1 MSERNLMGFVVAVAI
16 ALSVA
21 WSPVARGQAATG
33 TEAPAAG
40 AAGAADAA
48 DAADAPV
55 KEVKKDVP
63 YVPTPE
69 PVVAKMIELAKVT
82 PEDVAYDFGCGDGRL
97 VIAAVKAGAK
107 RGLGVDI
114 DPQRIK
120 EANENAKAA
129 GVTDKVEFKEADLFT
144 MDFKDATVLTMY
156 LLPSVN
162 MKLRPKIL
170 DEMKP
175 GSRIVSHAF
184 DMEDWQPEQEV
195 TVEPGGQTVYMWTV
209 PAKVEGAWN
218 VKIKG
223 GAGAQGEQQATLNL
237 KQDINKVTGTAKI
250 GDKEAQIADAKLVG
264 DQLTFALSDQPDMK
278 YTCKVE
284 GSNISGTAK
293 GGSAGGEAQLAG
305 SKQGADASS
314 TGGAAGGAASG
325 NGTSGGTSGSGA
337 SQAK

>member
-1 MSERNLMGFVVAVAI
+1 MLKRNVFGVVVAAMV
-16 ALSVA
+16 LS
-21 WSPVARGQAATG
+21 SFCVARLHAQAETPAG
-33 TEAPAAG
+33 AGAAAPAAPAAEAPA
-40 AAGAADAA
+40 
-48 DAADAPV
+48 
-55 KEVKKDVP
+55 KEVHKDVP

-82 PEDVAYDFGCGDGRL
+82 PDDVAYDFGCGDGRL

-129 GVTDKVEFKEADLFT
+129 GVTDKVQFLEKDLFT

-175 GSRIVSHAF
+175 GSRVVSHAF
-184 DMEDWQPEQEV
+184 DMEDWEPEQEV

-209 PAKVEGAWN
+209 PAKVEGAWD
-218 VKIKG
+218 VKIKNG
-223 GAGAQGEQQATLNL
+223 QGEKQAKLDL
-237 KQDINKVTGTAKI
+237 KQNINKVTGTAKL
-250 GDKEAQIADAKLVG
+250 GDNKEAQIADAKLIG
-264 DQLTFALSDQPDMK
+264 DQLTFALSDQPDVK
-278 YTCKVE
+278 YTCKID
-284 GSNISGTAK
+284 GSTISGTAK
-293 GGSAGGEAQLAG
+293 GTGAAGEAQLAG
-305 SKQGADASS
+305 SKQGADA
-314 TGGAAGGAASG
+314 AAPPPKNAAQPKQEQTPKPAG
-325 NGTSGGTSGSGA
+325 
-337 SQAK
+337 Q

>member
-1 MSERNLMGFVVAVAI
+1 MLKRNWLGCVVVAAMAMSI
-16 ALSVA
+16 S
-21 WSPVARGQAATG
+21 WSFVRAQDAAAPAG
-33 TEAPAAG
+33 AGAAPAAD
-40 AAGAADAA
+40 AGAPA
-48 DAADAPV
+48 
-55 KEVKKDVP
+55 KEVHKDVP

-69 PVVAKMIELAKVT
+69 PVVNKMIELAKIT
-82 PEDVAYDFGCGDGRL
+82 KDDVAYDFGCGDGRL

-175 GSRIVSHAF
+175 GSRVVSHAF

-195 TVEPGGQTVYMWTV
+195 TVQDGGQTVYMWTV
-209 PAKVEGAWN
+209 PAKVEGAWD
-218 VKIKG
+218 VKIKNG
-223 GAGAQGEQQATLNL
+223 QGEQQAKLNL
-237 KQDINKVTGTAKI
+237 KQEINKVTGTAKI
-250 GDKEAQIADAKLVG
+250 GEKEAQIADAKLIG

-278 YTCKVE
+278 YTCKID
-284 GSNISGTAK
+284 GTSISGTAK
-293 GGSAGGEAQLAG
+293 GNGAAGEAQLAG
-305 SKQGADASS
+305 SKQGADAASKDS
-314 TGGAAGGAASG
+314 AGKDAGQPKSAD
-325 NGTSGGTSGSGA
+325 
-337 SQAK
+337 QPAKPAGQ